1 MSPQLWISLQKT
13 LDYETKS
20 SYTLRVEAYDDGT
33 PKQTNTLDITVMVQD
48 VNDNSPIFN
57 QTTYNLRLSE
67 QANAITEFGAVFA
80 SDADSGQNSKIYYHI
95 KENQTEFGKDVFLG

>member
-1 MSPQLWISLQKT
+1 MYLNKFVNYLPQKL

-33 PKQTNTLDITVMVQD
+33 PQQTNTLDITVQVQD
-48 VNDNSPIFN
+48 VNDNPPIFN

-67 QANAITEFGAVFA
+67 MAAPITEFGAVYA
-80 SDADSGQNSKIYYHI
+80 SDRDSGQNSKIYYHI
-95 KENQTEFGKDVFLG
+95 KENQTDFGKQR